1 MLHSLL
7 PAVLFGAAAATATL
21 PTSTPSASAGAP
33 APVQAAPVAQ
43 VLAANTVVELETVDE
58 VSSRTSKPKDFF
70 RMRVAQDV
78 RIGDRVVIPA
88 GTEAM
93 GQVVHAAKS
102 GGGGKAGEL
111 ILAARSIKLA
121 EGEVKLRSG
130 FGASG
135 RQRIGAALATSI
147 AVGVF
152 GLMVHGKD
160 LVLPAGTPLSARVA
174 ADTEIAAALSSGPPA
189 SPTHQGTP

>member
-33 APVQAAPVAQ
+33 APVQVAQ

-88 GTEAM
+88 GTEAT

-174 ADTEIAAALSSGPPA
+174 ADTELPLP
-189 SPTHQGTP
+189 